1 MLSVSSR
8 LASTYSSHCIGH
20 IWSALSAWLFALS
33 AWLFCSNGSQVAL
46 THCTALT
53 QGTALTRLVLSEVV
67 ENQEL
72 AAEMFEDDDDAP
84 LENDDWSPTN
94 SPTDSPR

>member
-20 IWSALSAWLFALS
+20 IWSVPSRPGYSAPTAHSSHL
-33 AWLFCSNGSQVAL
+33 L
-46 THCTALT
+46 THGTALT

>member
-1 MLSVSSR
+1 MLH
-8 LASTYSSHCIGH
+8 TG
-20 IWSALSAWLFALS
+20 
-33 AWLFCSNGSQVAL
+33 
-46 THCTALT
+46 TALT

-84 LENDDWSPTN
+84 LENDDWSPTG
-94 SPTDSPR
+94 SPTDTPR